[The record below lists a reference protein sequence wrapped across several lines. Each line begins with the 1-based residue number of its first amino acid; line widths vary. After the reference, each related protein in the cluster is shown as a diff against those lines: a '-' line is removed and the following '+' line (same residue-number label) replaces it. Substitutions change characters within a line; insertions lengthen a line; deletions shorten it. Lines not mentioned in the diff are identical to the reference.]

1 MNPSVLYARQ
11 RYGGAADELA
21 PESVARQA
29 RALMIIIG
37 ADGRISDPEK
47 QAFLELARLLG
58 ATDAMIAELRGFDY
72 LHERLED
79 YLEPA
84 DPPVARRLLYDAITI
99 AHADGYAD
107 AERDAARRAA
117 EILRV
122 DASALTAIEALVEM
136 EVSLRHARA
145 ALLNPRR

>member
-1 MNPSVLYARQ
+1 MNPSLLYARQ
-11 RYGGAADELA
+11 RYGGAAEEQA
-21 PESVARQA
+21 PERVARQA

-58 ATDAMIAELRGFDY
+58 ATDGLIAELRGFDY

-79 YLEPA
+79 YLDA
-84 DPPVARRLLYDAITI
+84 TDQTSARRLLYDAISI
-99 AHADGYAD
+99 AHADGYAE
-107 AERDAARRAA
+107 AEREAARQAA
-117 EILRV
+117 KILAV

-136 EVSLRHARA
+136 ECSLRHARA
-145 ALLNPRR
+145 ALLSPRR